1 VQYNKGR
8 KGEKP
13 LIFSSLYSGSSGN
26 SIFLTSNN
34 AKILIDAGMSG
45 KSIENGL
52 KEIGEK
58 AEEVDAIFVTHEH
71 TDHTK
76 GVGVLSRKYDIPVY
90 ASEGTWKGMLKQVGK
105 IKENNIRVIN
115 SPINIKDMDI
125 VSFKISHDALE
136 PTGYSVICEGKKAC
150 IATDLGYL
158 SEEVKENI
166 IDADLLL
173 LESNHD
179 VEMLKFGP
187 YPYVLK
193 KRILSD
199 LGHLSNEA
207 CGKAIMEIMTEKQK
221 TIVLGHLSNTNNYP
235 ELAYLTVANILKE
248 NKINIGKDII
258 LAMADRSKPSS
269 YVKL

>member
-1 VQYNKGR
+1 
-8 KGEKP
+8 
-13 LIFSSLYSGSSGN
+13 
-26 SIFLTSNN
+26 
-34 AKILIDAGMSG
+34 
-45 KSIENGL
+45 
-52 KEIGEK
+52 
-58 AEEVDAIFVTHEH
+58 
-71 TDHTK
+71 
-76 GVGVLSRKYDIPVY
+76 
-90 ASEGTWKGMLKQVGK
+90 
-105 IKENNIRVIN
+105 
-115 SPINIKDMDI
+115 MDI

>member
-1 VQYNKGR
+1 M
-8 KGEKP
+8 
-13 LIFSSLYSGSSGN
+13 IFSSLYSGSSGN

>member
-1 VQYNKGR
+1 
-8 KGEKP
+8 

-26 SIFLTSNN
+26 SIFLASINS
-34 AKILIDAGMSG
+34 KILIDAGMPG
-45 KSIENGL
+45 KSIEIALN
-52 KEIGEK
+52 EIGEK
-58 AEEVDAIFVTHEH
+58 AEELDAIFVTHEH

-76 GVGVLSRKYDIPVY
+76 GVGVLSRKYNIPVY

-105 IKENNIRVIN
+105 IKESNIRVMN

-125 VSFKISHDALE
+125 ASFPISHDALQ
-136 PTGYSVICEGKKAC
+136 PTGYSIMCEGKKAC

-166 IDADLLL
+166 IDADVLL

-199 LGHLSNEA
+199 VGHLSNEA
-207 CGKAIMEIMTEKQK
+207 CGKAIIEIMTEKQK
-221 TIVLGHLSNTNNYP
+221 RIVLGHLSKTNNYP
-235 ELAYLTVANILKE
+235 ELAYLTVTNILKE
-248 NKINIGKDII
+248 QKINIGKDVI
-258 LAMADRSKPSS
+258 LTMADRSKPSS
-269 YVKL
+269 YIKL